1 MSPVQH
7 WFSESETGEADDY
20 KLHAW
25 EVKVVYYYMRVST
38 KLVPRAFNEDGTI
51 VTVRHCRAGVCVI
64 FLNGCRQ
71 LGLVSSRLYYFIVL
85 KGRYGSPD
93 GNRPVSPMDT
103 NTREVTMLFRA
114 EMESAIRCTAAS
126 CPATVQSELCVYTR
140 VCYVPILDRQANI
153 VFCNPKGIGVSLAK
167 NTILKA
173 CGPEITF
180 SRARA
185 VSFLSS
191 RSRGRNRTHTNTVRL
206 GRWLGNWLPHD
217 G

>member
-85 KGRYGSPD
+85 KPDNGQTDHLMVSDRRRMGGDHRRMTMGSFETSEALQGRYGSPD

-103 NTREVTMLFRA
+103 NTREVT
-114 EMESAIRCTAAS
+114 T
-126 CPATVQSELCVYTR
+126 
-140 VCYVPILDRQANI
+140 NI

-191 RSRGRNRTHTNTVRL
+191 RSRGR
-206 GRWLGNWLPHD
+206 
-217 G
+217 